1 MENLC
6 RYNCRDLSTGGQ
18 ATTKLSDKTD
28 SDTTSGLGLDI
39 GLNTASSDSERS
51 ENFFSES
58 GKRFTQLYLSDST
71 SGSMRRSNSIYDNL
85 NDAETTN
92 LSTSLSANNNDDF
105 DQMQTPN
112 NTLNPSSH
120 KGSDSFADEMDSLQ
134 KGMLEELE
142 SIKRMLSDVNLLF
155 EKNNDT
161 LERPKQERF
170 PMKLISVYIENSRIK
185 TLGQSVFALSL
196 ISYFIKFQTGM
207 T

>member
-6 RYNCRDLSTGGQ
+6 RYNCRDLSTSGQ
-18 ATTKLSDKTD
+18 RTTKLSDKTD

-58 GKRFTQLYLSDST
+58 GKRYTQLYLSDST

-112 NTLNPSSH
+112 NTLNLS
-120 KGSDSFADEMDSLQ
+120 KRSDSFADEMDSLQ

-155 EKNNDT
+155 EKSDDT

-170 PMKLISVYIENSRIK
+170 PMKIISIYIENSRIK

-196 ISYFIKFQTGM
+196 ISFFIKFQTGIK
-207 T
+207 

>member
-1 MENLC
+1 
-6 RYNCRDLSTGGQ
+6 
-18 ATTKLSDKTD
+18 
-28 SDTTSGLGLDI
+28 
-39 GLNTASSDSERS
+39 
-51 ENFFSES
+51 
-58 GKRFTQLYLSDST
+58 
-71 SGSMRRSNSIYDNL
+71 MRRSNSIYDNL

-112 NTLNPSSH
+112 NTLNLS
-120 KGSDSFADEMDSLQ
+120 KRSDSFADEMDSLQ

-155 EKNNDT
+155 EKSDDT

-170 PMKLISVYIENSRIK
+170 PMKIISIYIENSRIK

-196 ISYFIKFQTGM
+196 ISFFIKFQTGIK
-207 T
+207 

>member
-6 RYNCRDLSTGGQ
+6 RYNCRDLSASGQ
-18 ATTKLSDKTD
+18 RTTKLSDKTD

-51 ENFFSES
+51 ENFISES

-85 NDAETTN
+85 NDEETKN
-92 LSTSLSANNNDDF
+92 LSTSLSPNNNDDF

-112 NTLNPSSH
+112 NTLDPSKRSE
-120 KGSDSFADEMDSLQ
+120 SFAEEMDTLQ

-155 EKNNDT
+155 EKNDDT

-170 PMKLISVYIENSRIK
+170 PMKVNIYLY
-185 TLGQSVFALSL
+185 
-196 ISYFIKFQTGM
+196 
-207 T
+207 

>member
-6 RYNCRDLSTGGQ
+6 RYNCRDLSTSGQ
-18 ATTKLSDKTD
+18 RTTKLSDKTD

-112 NTLNPSSH
+112 NTLNLS
-120 KGSDSFADEMDSLQ
+120 KRSDSFADEMDSLQ

-155 EKNNDT
+155 EKSDDT

-170 PMKLISVYIENSRIK
+170 PMKIISIYIENSRIK

-196 ISYFIKFQTGM
+196 ISFFIKFQTGIK
-207 T
+207 

>member
-6 RYNCRDLSTGGQ
+6 RYNCRDLSTSGQ
-18 ATTKLSDKTD
+18 RTTKLSDKTD

-112 NTLNPSSH
+112 NTLNLS
-120 KGSDSFADEMDSLQ
+120 KRSDSFADEMDSLQ

-155 EKNNDT
+155 EKSDDT
-161 LERPKQERF
+161 LERPKQERL
-170 PMKLISVYIENSRIK
+170 PMKIISIYIENSRIK

-196 ISYFIKFQTGM
+196 ISFFIKFQTGIK
-207 T
+207 